1 MTLDVGPGRN
11 VQPHEVQPVIRL
23 DHRLIVKPNVVGDVR
38 VLPFRD
44 NVFGVV
50 YASHVLEHFHYRET
64 DSILREWLRVLRPG
78 GEFQLFV
85 PNLEW
90 CLLQLVNGVEDDENI
105 QHSLRTARVS
115 KRRSSNGI
123 HTSGIRETTWTV
135 TSGASRDPDL
145 PQQHLRLE
153 QEAKRCL
160 RRV

>member
-44 NVFGVV
+44 NVFEVV

-78 GEFQLFV
+78 GEFQIFV
-85 PNLEW
+85 PNLTW

-105 QHSLRTARVS
+105 QHSLYGRQEYPSDVHRTGFTP
-115 KRRSSNGI
+115 KILGK
-123 HTSGIRETTWTV
+123 
-135 TSGASRDPDL
+135 
-145 PQQHLRLE
+145 RLE
-153 QEAKRCL
+153 SLPLEQVEIRTFRNNICVWSRKRSDA
-160 RRV
+160 